1 MAAEPSVIPQQRLP
15 QVCNSPNND
24 SQRVPLA
31 NLPRYRWLLSED
43 LTVNLHTLHEIV
55 KYLFLLLQVCWD
67 SGRSV
72 LVLVNE
78 PGSVNSYLLGKS
90 ENDSIINLGSSS
102 ATQRRHVFIP
112 IGSVLG
118 TARKLVVGLGDPIH
132 FCSLVERRGGEI
144 SCA

>member
-31 NLPRYRWLLSED
+31 NLRRYRWLLSED
-43 LTVNLHTLHEIV
+43 LTVNLHRLHDIV
-55 KYLFLLLQVCWD
+55 KYLFLQIQVSWD
-67 SGRSV
+67 SGRFV

-78 PGSVNSYLLGKS
+78 PGSVKSYLLGKS
-90 ENDSIINLGSSS
+90 ENDSVINLDGSS

-112 IGSVLG
+112 IGYFLG
-118 TARKLVVGLGDPIH
+118 TARKLVV
-132 FCSLVERRGGEI
+132 
-144 SCA
+144 